1 MNNRIGV
8 EWQEPV
14 ILLPWVVAVDCKQGG
29 LRRRSDLPA
38 GWPLSKLTYCVALSS
53 IGQKVPAMSKL
64 LRPLLLTGLLGL
76 SIMATTTTARNIG
89 QDEAPAG
96 AMRLAQASDAIPSAD
111 GAPPRRSDGGP
122 VLPPQALTETILYEF
137 LIAEI
142 AAQRGNIGLSAQAYA
157 DLARRTRDPRI
168 ARRATELAIFARM
181 SATAVESAR
190 IWLETD
196 PASNRA
202 LQTLAGVLL
211 TAGRL
216 DESLPYLKKML
227 AARGADVA
235 DVFTQLARSV
245 SAAPDK
251 PAALR
256 LMRQLAQD
264 YPKLLAAR
272 LAVVQAA
279 LMAGDESGALQEL
292 AQARALRPE
301 SEQVVLMEAQIV
313 QRRSMAEAVNV
324 LKAYLDRYP
333 GSREVRLS
341 YARGL
346 VSEKRFGEARVEFQR
361 LGEAFPENAEV
372 VFAGALLSLQ
382 LGDPAMAE
390 QQLKRLLDLGF
401 RDKDLVRLY
410 LGQIAE
416 EGKRPEEALKW
427 YAEIEPGEQYLP
439 ARLRHAQILLRQGK
453 LGEARAWLQDSEVT
467 GTAQRVQLVLAE
479 AQLLRDAGE
488 IRTGFELLED
498 ALNRMP
504 DNPDLLYEHA
514 MLAERIDKLDILE
527 SSMKK
532 LISIKPDHAHAY
544 NALGY
549 SFADRNM
556 RLAEARELIER
567 ALKLAPDDAFII
579 DSMGWVLFRQ
589 GELEQALG
597 HLKRAYALRPD
608 AEIAAH
614 LAEVLW
620 TMGRQPEAEVVL
632 KEAGDKHPGSDIL
645 LKTIQRLKR

>member
-1 MNNRIGV
+1 
-8 EWQEPV
+8 
-14 ILLPWVVAVDCKQGG
+14 
-29 LRRRSDLPA
+29 
-38 GWPLSKLTYCVALSS
+38 
-53 IGQKVPAMSKL
+53 MSKP
-64 LRPLLLTGLLGL
+64 LRPLLLSCLLGL
-76 SIMATTTTARNIG
+76 SLTGMTAAARG
-89 QDEAPAG
+89 AG
-96 AMRLAQASDAIPSAD
+96 HNEPLSGALRLAQASAASPAADVSA
-111 GAPPRRSDGGP
+111 PRRANAGP
-122 VLPPQALTETILYEF
+122 ALPLQPLTETILYEF
-137 LIAEI
+137 LLAEI
-142 AAQRGNIGLSAQAYA
+142 AAQRGNVGLSAQAYA

-181 SATAVESAR
+181 SSTAVDAAR
-190 IWLETD
+190 IWLDTD
-196 PASNRA
+196 PASSRA
-202 LQTLAGVLL
+202 LQTLVGLLL

-216 DESLPYLKKML
+216 DESLPYLKQML
-227 AARGADVA
+227 AARGAEA
-235 DVFTQLARSV
+235 SEVFALLGRSIASV
-245 SAAPDK
+245 PDK
-251 PAALR
+251 AAALR

-264 YPKLLAAR
+264 HPKLPAAR
-272 LAVVQAA
+272 LAVAQAA
-279 LMAGDESGALQEL
+279 MMASDEAAALQEV

-301 SEQVVLMEAQIV
+301 SEQAVLLEAQIM
-313 QRRSMAEAVNV
+313 QRRSMADAVNV

-333 GSREVRLS
+333 GSRDVRLN

-346 VSEKRFGEARVEFQR
+346 VSEKRFGEARSEFQR
-361 LGEAFPENAEV
+361 LVDTFPENAEV
-372 VFAGALLSLQ
+372 VYAVALLSLQ
-382 LGDPAMAE
+382 LNDQALAE
-390 QQLKRLLDLGF
+390 QHLKRLLDLGF
-401 RDKDLVRLY
+401 RDKNLVRLY

-427 YAEIEPGEQYLP
+427 YAEIEPGEQYMP

-453 LGEARAWLQDSEVT
+453 LGEARAWLQDSEVS

-504 DNPDLLYEHA
+504 DNPELLYEHA
-514 MLAERIDKLDILE
+514 MLAERIDKIDILE

-532 LISIKPDHAHAY
+532 LISLKPDHAHAY

-549 SFADRNM
+549 TFADRNM

-620 TMGRQPEAEVVL
+620 SMGRQPEAEVLL
-632 KEAGDKHPGSDIL
+632 KEAGEKHPGSDIL

>member
-1 MNNRIGV
+1 
-8 EWQEPV
+8 
-14 ILLPWVVAVDCKQGG
+14 
-29 LRRRSDLPA
+29 
-38 GWPLSKLTYCVALSS
+38 
-53 IGQKVPAMSKL
+53 MSKL
-64 LRPLLLTGLLGL
+64 LRPLLLSSFLGCAFTG
-76 SIMATTTTARNIG
+76 MTAA
-89 QDEAPAG
+89 APNAVQHESLAG
-96 AMRLAQASDAIPSAD
+96 AIHLAQAGDASPAAD
-111 GAPPRRSDGGP
+111 LSPPRRSDGGP
-122 VLPPQALTETILYEF
+122 ALPPQALTETILYEF
-137 LIAEI
+137 LLAEI

-168 ARRATELAIFARM
+168 ARRATEVAIFARM
-181 SATAVESAR
+181 SATAVDAAR
-190 IWLETD
+190 VWLETD
-196 PASNRA
+196 PGSNRA
-202 LQTLAGVLL
+202 LQTLVGLLL

-227 AARGADVA
+227 AAPGADASEVLA
-235 DVFTQLARSV
+235 QLGRSMAGSPDKAAALKLMRELAR
-245 SAAPDK
+245 
-251 PAALR
+251 
-256 LMRQLAQD
+256 D
-264 YPKLLAAR
+264 YPKLPAAR
-272 LAVVQAA
+272 LAVAQAA
-279 LMAGDESGALQEL
+279 LLNGDEAAALQEV

-301 SEQVVLMEAQIV
+301 SEQAVLLEAQIL
-313 QRRSMAEAVNV
+313 QRRSMAGAVNV

-333 GSREVRLS
+333 GSREVRLN

-346 VSEKRFGEARVEFQR
+346 VSEKRFGEARAEFQR
-361 LGEAFPENAEV
+361 LVEAFPENAEV
-372 VFAGALLSLQ
+372 VFAVALLSLQ
-382 LGDPAMAE
+382 LNDRVLAE

-453 LGEARAWLQDSEVT
+453 LGEARAWLQDSEVS
-467 GTAQRVQLVLAE
+467 GTAQRVQLVLGE

-597 HLKRAYALRPD
+597 HLKRAYTLRPD

-632 KEAGDKHPGSDIL
+632 KEAGEKHPGSDIL